1 MMAKRQKQERIS
13 TERGS
18 SALEIS
24 LGSLLG
30 RGETCGER
38 RPEHSQG
45 KEHREALSA
54 APSPRAQQAILSRES
69 KGRGGKT
76 VTAVSFR
83 GSPPSDLNALA
94 KELRTSLGCGGTVE
108 GERILLQGD
117 QTARA
122 EAWLAARGTRVTRGN

>member
-13 TERGS
+13 TEGGS

-83 GSPPSDLNALA
+83 GSPPSDLNASQRNSALPSDA
-94 KELRTSLGCGGTVE
+94 EEPWKESGFSFRETRRPGPKHGSPPGG
-108 GERILLQGD
+108 
-117 QTARA
+117 RA
-122 EAWLAARGTRVTRGN
+122 